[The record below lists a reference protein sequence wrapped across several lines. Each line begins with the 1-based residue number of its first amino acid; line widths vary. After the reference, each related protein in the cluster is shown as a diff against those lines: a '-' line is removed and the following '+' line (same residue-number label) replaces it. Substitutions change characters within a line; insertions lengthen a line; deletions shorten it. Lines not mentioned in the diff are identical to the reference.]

1 MTTPVEPVAPA
12 ATKPPGDLRSRVL
25 SAFGWAAVGR
35 LAGQTVTWAIT
46 LVVIR
51 ILTPA
56 DYGLMAMGM
65 ILVSA
70 LAFLAEGMASGVIQA
85 DEIDER
91 TLRKTHGLLLCVS
104 FVGACLLALAAPLVA
119 HGFAEP
125 QLEPLVRL
133 LAGQFF
139 IYSLASVPDALLVR
153 RLDFKR
159 RSAVEVVSLI
169 AGGLLGLALALSGF
183 GVWSLAWGQVL
194 SAMIRAVGMNAAAGF
209 RAPSFDFSGMLS
221 IGSFSSLVTAG
232 RMLWFASDK
241 VDVLII
247 GRLLGA
253 HMLGYYVLALH
264 FAALPQ
270 NKIQGILNA
279 VAFSAFSSI
288 KQEREVSAAYLSRAV
303 GLIAVAAVPVF
314 FGLSAVAPEL
324 VAILM
329 GEQWSASVIPL
340 SILSLA
346 LPLRMVEHV
355 IDIFLQA
362 SGRADT
368 HLGNMLFALCAIAA
382 SVAAGAAWGL
392 VGACSAWAGA
402 IAVLFMFVLFRAAR
416 VTEIS
421 IGGILWP
428 LGRSLLAGAVM
439 YAAVVVVRRLLPDG
453 LGPLG
458 QGAALVAAGVAAYV
472 PAIWLLARRDSR
484 ELLSLALFRGRPA

>member
-1 MTTPVEPVAPA
+1 MTEPEQPAAAPA
-12 ATKPPGDLRSRVL
+12 RPADLRARVL
-25 SAFGWAAVGR
+25 SAFGWAAMGR

-51 ILTPA
+51 ILSPA

-104 FVGACLLALAAPLVA
+104 FVGASLLALGAPLVA

-133 LAGQFF
+133 LAAQYF
-139 IYSLASVPDALLVR
+139 IYSMAAVPDALLVR

-159 RSAVEVVSLI
+159 RSAVEVVSLV
-169 AGGLLGLALALSGF
+169 AGGLLGLALALAGF
-183 GVWSLAWGQVL
+183 GFWSLAWGQVL
-194 SAMIRAVGMNAAAGF
+194 TAVIRAVGMNAAAGF
-209 RAPSFDFSGMLS
+209 RVPSFEINGMRG
-221 IGSFSSLVTAG
+221 IGSFSGLVTAG

-241 VDVLII
+241 IDVLII

-253 HMLGYYVLALH
+253 HLLGYYVVALH

-288 KQEREVSAAYLSRAV
+288 KQEKEASAAYLSRAV
-303 GLIAVAAVPVF
+303 GLIAMVAVPVF

-324 VAILM
+324 VALLM
-329 GEQWSASVIPL
+329 GEQWRASVIPL
-340 SILSLA
+340 SILSLV

-362 SGRADT
+362 SGRADI
-368 HLGNMLFALCAIAA
+368 HLGNMLFALCAISV
-382 SVAAGAAWGL
+382 SVAAGTVWGL
-392 VGACSAWAGA
+392 TGVCIAWSGA
-402 IAVLFMFVLFRAAR
+402 IAILFLFVLLRAVK
-416 VTEIS
+416 VTEIKLA
-421 IGGILWP
+421 GILRP
-428 LGRSLLAGAVM
+428 LARSLLAGAAM
-439 YAAVVVVRRLLPDG
+439 YAAIAVVRQLLPDG
-453 LGPLG
+453 LGPLAE
-458 QGAALVAAGVAAYV
+458 GAALVATGIVVYT
-472 PAIWLLARRDSR
+472 PAIWLLAPGDSR
-484 ELLSLALFRGRPA
+484 ELLSLMRFRSRPA